1 MIKQTI
7 AQVAILVHDYDEAI
21 LFYTTKLHFD
31 LIEDS
36 ILSESKRW
44 VIISPKGNIGTRLLL
59 AKATNEE
66 QKNAVGNQCGGRV
79 FLFLNTNNFEL
90 DYKNLVDQKVTIIRE
105 PVEEKWGRVAV
116 FADLYGNKWDLIES
130 H

>member
-1 MIKQTI
+1 MKQTI

-44 VIISPKGNIGTRLLL
+44 VIVSPKGNIGTRLLL

-79 FLFLNTNNFEL
+79 FLFLNTNNFEF
-90 DYKNLVDQKVTIIRE
+90 DYKNLVDQKVTIVRE

-130 H
+130 D